1 MWPGQCSGKIC
12 PVAEVKVLEP
22 SKGLGTWWQDSVGFR
37 ACGGGGWGAEALT
50 AAEQGLVH
58 EPDVGEA
65 LLTRLRDAHLVAG
78 EHVPIV
84 LLDLGAEEEG
94 AEWRGRTPLPH
105 PHRPVGLPS
114 MDVA

>member
-1 MWPGQCSGKIC
+1 MVAGFSG
-12 PVAEVKVLEP
+12 VQGVQ
-22 SKGLGTWWQDSVGFR
+22 W
-37 ACGGGGWGAEALT
+37 GGWGAEALT

-78 EHVPIV
+78 EHVPVV
-84 LLDLGAEEEG
+84 LLDLGAEGEG
-94 AEWRGRTPLPH
+94 AEWRGRAPH
-105 PHRPVGLPS
+105 PPSRPVGLPS

>member
-1 MWPGQCSGKIC
+1 M
-12 PVAEVKVLEP
+12 
-22 SKGLGTWWQDSVGFR
+22 GFR
-37 ACGGGGWGAEALT
+37 ACSGGGWGAEALT

-78 EHVPIV
+78 EHMPIV

-94 AEWRGRTPLPH
+94 AEWRGRTPYIP
-105 PHRPVGLPS
+105 PPRPVGLPS